1 MENRELASIPVCR
14 RLRTRMYYV
23 VGRDHVDLRVSSP
36 NAQYW
41 CSRTTTVMGPDEV
54 PCNPETCQ
62 PQRGCFETE

>member
-1 MENRELASIPVCR
+1 MEDRELASIPVCR

-23 VGRDHVDLRVSSP
+23 VGREHVDLHASSP

-41 CSRTTTVMGPDEV
+41 CSLTTTVMGPDEV

-62 PQRGCFETE
+62 PHRGCFEAE

>member
-1 MENRELASIPVCR
+1 MEDRELTSIPVCR

-23 VGRDHVDLRVSSP
+23 AGREHVDLRASSP

-41 CSRTTTVMGPDEV
+41 CSLTTTVMGPDEV

-62 PQRGCFETE
+62 PHRGCFETE